1 MRAKARSEPGER
13 REVETVVRE
22 EKERPLE
29 LLQQTSQG
37 WGEMM
42 LSSVWDQSTTEAS
55 PKKIKT
61 KTPRSSCRRVWR

>member
-1 MRAKARSEPGER
+1 MRTKARSEPGER
-13 REVETVVRE
+13 RDVETGVRE

-37 WGEMM
+37 GGMM

>member
-1 MRAKARSEPGER
+1 MRTKARSEPGER
-13 REVETVVRE
+13 RDVETVVRE

-37 WGEMM
+37 GGMM